1 MVLVAVLGADQF
13 LDIKVLVNKQNKRID
28 DWTAEQ
34 KSVFDDL
41 AMAVSTDGQPMK
53 LINSVKSRYGCDAWT
68 KLTDYY
74 ELKMKGDIRTLRKR
88 LNDGEVN
95 KGQKGMVE
103 GDSVSAYIRDLDALH
118 TQLYFCLSE
127 EEHERCPELSDD
139 NMKDV
144 LLANICGSY
153 LETALAFDAS
163 RQNKAHQ

>member
-1 MVLVAVLGADQF
+1 MLPAYAQVWSQFTPPESLSKAEIKARLKRMDADLEEDSRRYTYENGVLDVEASRSKINE
-13 LDIKVLVNKQNKRID
+13 DIKVLINKQNKRIA

-88 LNDGEVN
+88 LRVFGRIYT
-95 KGQKGMVE
+95 K
-103 GDSVSAYIRDLDALH
+103 
-118 TQLYFCLSE
+118 T
-127 EEHERCPELSDD
+127 
-139 NMKDV
+139 
-144 LLANICGSY
+144 
-153 LETALAFDAS
+153 LEKFIE
-163 RQNKAHQ
+163 